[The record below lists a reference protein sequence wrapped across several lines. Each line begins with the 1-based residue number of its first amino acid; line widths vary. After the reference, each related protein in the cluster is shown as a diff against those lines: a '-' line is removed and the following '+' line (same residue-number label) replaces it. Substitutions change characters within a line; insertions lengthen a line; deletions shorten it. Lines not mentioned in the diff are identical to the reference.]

1 MGTTQS
7 PAFSK
12 PPELLS
18 LLNGI
23 FIATCGKS
31 VNTSIRKIKERST
44 KRLTKRV
51 ETMTQGKYIENLI
64 SHVLGP
70 HTGEIIKRH

>member
-12 PPELLS
+12 PPELLL

-23 FIATCGKS
+23 FIAKCRKS
-31 VNTSIRKIKERST
+31 INMSIRKIKVRST
-44 KRLTKRV
+44 KRSKERV
-51 ETMTQGKYIENLI
+51 ETMTQGKYTENLI
-64 SHVLGP
+64 SHILGS
-70 HTGEIIKRH
+70 HIGEIIKGH